1 MRYCLSASLI
11 IRPYHIPLQDRD
23 ATPLRMCGAPRHE
36 RMGQMEEWPLS
47 VSGQNGMTSI
57 QYSATVSPM
66 PILSLNGISLTI
78 QNHRILQDVSFD
90 VKEGEIIGLIGP
102 NGSGK
107 TTLFN
112 VLSGFLQPSNGTVSF
127 RGQDITGLA
136 PPRRARL
143 GIGRVFQH
151 FGIFREMTLE
161 ENVRVA
167 LEALPREQR
176 RALGDLEE
184 LIGATLEMATLKS
197 HAKQKAGSLSGGQM
211 RLLEIARTLKSG
223 KELFLLDEPT
233 AGVSPKMTHQVADII
248 QELKKKG
255 KTVLIIEHDLPF
267 IGRICDRVVVLDLG
281 KVVLIDEPEKVRQ
294 SRALK
299 EIYFGADPT
308 T

>member
-1 MRYCLSASLI
+1 
-11 IRPYHIPLQDRD
+11 
-23 ATPLRMCGAPRHE
+23 
-36 RMGQMEEWPLS
+36 
-47 VSGQNGMTSI
+47 
-57 QYSATVSPM
+57 M
-66 PILSLNGISLTI
+66 PILSLNGISLII

-90 VKEGEIIGLIGP
+90 VEEGEIIGLIGP

-112 VLSGFLQPSNGTVSF
+112 VLSGFLQPSKGAIAF
-127 RGQDITGLA
+127 RGQDITTLI
-136 PPRRARL
+136 PSRRARL

-176 RALGDLEE
+176 KALGNVEE
-184 LIGATLEMATLKS
+184 LVESTLEMATLKDQ
-197 HAKQKAGSLSGGQM
+197 AKQKAGSLSGGQM

-233 AGVSPKMTHQVADII
+233 AGVSPKMTHQVAEII
-248 QELKKKG
+248 QKLKREG
-255 KTVLIIEHDLPF
+255 KTVLVIEHDLPF
-267 IGRICDRVVVLDLG
+267 IARICDRVIVLDVG
-281 KVVLIDEPEKVRQ
+281 RVVLIDKPEKVRQ
-294 SRALK
+294 SK
-299 EIYFGADPT
+299 ELQDIYFGADPT